1 MAIFIS
7 GEVANVASEIGRH
20 EGIMRTWYAILR
32 GTADVGAGAA
42 VLSLAATEIV
52 RYFMVLAHS
61 FQKWVDKKIK
71 QRVAKAHEKGREE
84 GVAEGEAK
92 GVDKGREQER
102 QLWTEWLARREE
114 AEARGEEFTLPPPN
128 GKV

>member
-71 QRVAKAHEKGREE
+71 QRVAKAHEKG
-84 GVAEGEAK
+84 VAEGEAK
-92 GVDKGREQER
+92 GEAKGVDKANRA
-102 QLWTEWLARREE
+102 WTEWNTLRLE

>member
-7 GEVANVASEIGRH
+7 GEVANVASEIGNH

-71 QRVAKAHEKGREE
+71 QRVANAHEKG
-84 GVAEGEAK
+84 VAE
-92 GVDKGREQER
+92 GVDKGRVEGEAR
-102 QLWTEWLARREE
+102 GVDKANRAWTEWNTLRLE

>member
-7 GEVANVASEIGRH
+7 GEIANVASEIGRH

-71 QRVAKAHEKGREE
+71 QRVANAHEKGREE

-92 GVDKGREQER
+92 GVDKANRA
-102 QLWTEWLARREE
+102 WNEWNTLRLE